1 MTIKTLTL
9 SRRQAF
15 AGLAAVGAAGAGLAA
30 GTFGRPEPAAAA
42 APQQGTFIPSHHR
55 IPLGDFTVSTVYDG
69 SVQVPGPHP
78 IFGGN
83 VSAEEVQALA
93 EQNFLPPTKMVI
105 GFTPVVVNTGRELV
119 LFDTGNGANGFA
131 QRPSAGRLSAMLAAA
146 GFAPEQ
152 IDIVVLTH
160 FHPDHIGGVMENGA
174 PVFPNARYVAG
185 SVEFDFWM
193 NDDRLSGDTAGNAQ
207 LVRNMVGPVTDRT
220 RFIAPGDD
228 VVSGITAVDAMGHT
242 PGHLAFHLESQGKR
256 LMITADTANHFV
268 ASLQRPD
275 WHVAFDMDKD
285 KAAAARKRVFG
296 MIAADR
302 IGFTGYHM
310 PFPAVGFVEAQ
321 GAGFRYTA
329 ASYQFSV

>member
-1 MTIKTLTL
+1 MTIETLKL

-15 AGLAAVGAAGAGLAA
+15 RGVAAAAAATA
-30 GTFGRPEPAAAA
+30 GTAALIGRGTPAQAA
-42 APQQGTFIPSHHR
+42 APQQGAFQPSHHR
-55 IPLGDFTVSTVYDG
+55 ITLGGFTVTTVFDG
-69 SVQVPGPHP
+69 LVPVDGPHP

-83 VSAEEVQALA
+83 VPPEEVQALA
-93 EQNFLPPTKMVI
+93 RENFLPPTKMVI
-105 GFTPVVVNTGRELV
+105 GFTPVIVNTGRELV

-131 QRPSAGRLSAMLAAA
+131 KRPNAGRLAGLLVGA
-146 GFAPEQ
+146 GFGADQ
-152 IDIVVLTH
+152 IDVVVLTH

-185 SVEFDFWM
+185 ATEYDFWTHS
-193 NDDRLSGDTAGNAQ
+193 DRMSGDTAGVAQ
-207 LVRNMVGPVTDRT
+207 LTRNMVVPVRDKT
-220 RFIAPGDD
+220 RFIKPGDD
-228 VVSGITAVDAMGHT
+228 VVGGITAVDAMGHT
-242 PGHLAFHLESQGKR
+242 PGHLAFHLESDGQR

-310 PFPAVGFVEAQ
+310 PFPAIGFVEEY
-321 GAGFRYTA
+321 GPGFRYTA
-329 ASYQFSV
+329 ASYQYDV